1 MLKEGYN
8 NMNGFEYI
16 MTKQISWAKRNKV
29 KLVGSGITKGRKV
42 YTKTIEDN
50 LFEPLLPETQA
61 EINNGDGGE
70 LKGDAT
76 HSAKMC
82 AVHSSSAIGVNVL
95 QYWKNKTIPDVTYAL
110 GLCRKDK
117 KSAIRISFEQ
127 KFKISNK
134 FRFDPNLDV
143 VIYNGKKD
151 KIKAFGIECKF
162 SEAYSSRKHP
172 GLKERY
178 LTEIPE
184 QWEDIPKLYE
194 FAKTISPNDNSYDYL
209 HPAQLLKHILG
220 LKNKYGKSSFRL
232 LYLWY
237 DVFGEEGCKHR
248 KEIEEF
254 TKIAKLDNIKFHSI
268 SYQELI
274 IKMQKEFY
282 KGNEKYV
289 IYLTGRYL

>member
-1 MLKEGYN
+1 
-8 NMNGFEYI
+8 MNGFKYI
-16 MTKQISWAKRNKV
+16 LTKQISWAKRNKI
-29 KLVGSGITKGRKV
+29 KLVGSEITNGRHA
-42 YTKTIEDN
+42 YTETIGKN
-50 LFEPLLPETQA
+50 LFEPLFSETKT

-70 LKGDAT
+70 LKGNAT

-82 AVHSSSAIGVNVL
+82 AIHSSSAIGVNVL
-95 QYWKNKTIPDVTYAL
+95 QYWKNKTIPDIAYAL
-110 GLCRKDK
+110 GLCRKNN

-134 FRFDPNLDV
+134 FSFDPNIDA

-172 GLKERY
+172 GLKKRY
-178 LTEIPE
+178 LIEIPE
-184 QWEDIPKLYE
+184 QWKDIPNLFE
-194 FAKTISPNDNSYDYL
+194 FAKTISPDDGIYHHL
-209 HPAQLLKHILG
+209 HPAQLIKHILG
-220 LKNKYGKSSFRL
+220 LKNKYGKSGFRL

-237 DVFGEEGCKHR
+237 DVLGAEGCEHR
-248 KEIEEF
+248 KEIEKF
-254 TKIAKLDNIKFHSI
+254 TEITKLDNIKFHSI

-282 KGNEKYV
+282 KGNENY
-289 IYLTGRYL
+289 INYITDRYL